1 MFFSDTIKARRAAL
15 QRQFDVRK
23 EFETYEE
30 SCVPSY
36 VHPFL
41 PAAWAAWRRPIAAAK
56 LYDRLAPEGPVLDF
70 GSATGEVRYLFRK
83 AKGPYHFIEQT
94 DVLAEALL
102 RESPDATREY
112 SDKMGEGR
120 FAAVFALDSLEHNEL
135 EDLDPLLEQIARS
148 MRPDGVFILSGPT
161 ENALYKFGRKLA
173 GFDGHYHHMT
183 IHDIER
189 VVANRFTKV
198 GSRMEPS
205 PLTPLFSIT
214 AWKKK

>member
-1 MFFSDTIKARRAAL
+1 MFSDKIKMRRAAL
-15 QRQFDVRK
+15 LRQFDVRK

-56 LYDRLAPEGPVLDF
+56 LYDRHAPEGPILDF
-70 GSATGEVRYLFRK
+70 GSATGEVRFLFQK
-83 AKGPYHFIEQT
+83 AKGPYHFVEQT
-94 DVLAEALL
+94 DVLAAALL

-112 SDKMGEGR
+112 ADNLGEER
-120 FAAVFALDSLEHNEL
+120 FAAVFALDSLEHNEHD
-135 EDLDPLLEQIARS
+135 ELDPLLAQVARS
-148 MRPDGVFILSGPT
+148 MREDGVFVLSGPT
-161 ENALYKFGRKLA
+161 ENALYRLGRRMA
-173 GFDGHYHHMT
+173 GFTGHYHHMT

-189 VVANRFTKV
+189 VVAKRFTKIA
-198 GSRMEPS
+198 GRMEPAAVA
-205 PLTPLFSIT
+205 PLFSIT

>member
-1 MFFSDTIKARRAAL
+1 MFFSNTVKARRAAL
-15 QRQFDVRK
+15 QTQFDVRR

-41 PAAWAAWRRPIAAAK
+41 PAAWVAWRRPIAAAK
-56 LYDRLAPEGPVLDF
+56 LYDSLAPDGPILDF
-70 GSATGEVRYLFRK
+70 GSATGEVRFLMRK
-83 AKGPYHFIEQT
+83 ARGPYHFVEQT
-94 DVLAEALL
+94 DVLAAALV

-112 SDKMGEGR
+112 SGALGENR

-135 EDLDPLLEQIARS
+135 EELDPLLEQLARS

-173 GFDGHYHHMT
+173 GFEGHYHHMT

-189 VVANRFTKV
+189 VVANRFRKV
-198 GSRMEPS
+198 GARMEPAA
-205 PLTPLFSIT
+205 LAPLFSIT
-214 AWKKK
+214 AWKVK